1 MFRVNNKST
10 SSGVLIVNFKHFTPF
25 SSAFNV
31 HFEQVNVGW
40 VKNSS
45 GQGIH
50 KSYQANSSEL
60 TSIPLKSSEN
70 LMFFDDVRGIEGNY
84 PT

>member
-40 VKNSS
+40 VKTL
-45 GQGIH
+45 Q
-50 KSYQANSSEL
+50 
-60 TSIPLKSSEN
+60 
-70 LMFFDDVRGIEGNY
+70 VRAFTNHIRRIQVN
-84 PT
+84 